1 MSFHKKISDCMK
13 QHVVSVPSTA
23 RIGEAV
29 MLFTKH
35 RIGTLPVV
43 DDQARL
49 VGCVQLRD
57 VLELVLPDFIHLVE
71 DFDFVGDF
79 GAVEARR
86 PPPEALTRPVTEVMQ
101 AAVSVDE
108 NCGLLRAFSVL
119 HHEQL
124 LDLPVVDAAGRLVGI
139 ASRVDIGISLLRS
152 WNTPL

>member
-1 MSFHKKISDCMK
+1 MSLHKKIGDCMK
-13 QHVVSVPSTA
+13 QHVVSLPASA

-43 DDQARL
+43 DDAGRL
-49 VGCVQLRD
+49 VGSLQLRD
-57 VLELVLPDFIHLVE
+57 LLELVLPDFIHLVE

-79 GAVEARR
+79 GAVETRK
-86 PPPEALTRPVTEVMQ
+86 PPPQALAKRVTEVMQ
-101 AAVSVDE
+101 PPVFVEES
-108 NCGLLRAFSVL
+108 CGLLRAFSVL
-119 HHEQL
+119 HHEEL
-124 LDLPVVDAAGRLVGI
+124 IDLPVVDVEGRLVGI